1 MIMQRIYF
9 TILFIF
15 AFALT
20 SFGQWKQISNSGIP
34 DSFGGNAQCI
44 ATDGTNVF
52 VGLKDRGVFVSSDN
66 GENWTDAN
74 TGLDVTSVYAICL
87 HDNYVYI
94 ALNRKGVYR
103 SPVDNINW
111 EELIGGKDLPTDKNY
126 TSLAILDNTLFLGTY
141 GEYIYQ
147 TDLTTIDW
155 VQNKSE
161 LHSKVSCLVADANTN
176 RVYAGTDDKNN
187 ISVYEDG
194 AWQKFSYTIDSKI
207 RSLAIKDNHIFL
219 GAENGLYVSDFVVP
233 GYSVTKL
240 TSIPEEKILSL
251 AVSDNTLFAGVFGY
265 SGSGPGIYKGDID
278 LDNTMNFEKIFN
290 GITSPKPIVRGMG
303 ATSSEVWLA
312 VEGEGPYKSNVD
324 FTGWEFKANGIPLP
338 TSINKII
345 EKDSKLYAL
354 TSIGVFESASGKGGD
369 WSIYSLSGINVGEFI
384 FAESGSEY
392 AIANGQLYQNG
403 ALVVYDTG
411 DNYPLGPDLVGLNSL
426 FEYIDTNTGTAYIF
440 VGSWAAGVDGY
451 AGVYRTSDDG
461 ATWDRYGVTTTE
473 ENTTGM
479 HENNRILATSWAASS
494 DGKIYTTG
502 KHVIQI
508 TEDFGDTYY
517 WRKGDNNMPS
527 WGTTTNMVVRTYNDV
542 EYLFM
547 GMEDYW
553 YIGRTPIGDDVAMVW
568 ERADGNENGNKAPKR
583 PYLTDYSEH
592 LLFARERSG
601 TRIVKTE
608 DNGDNWYDFTT
619 GIADKSGLE
628 SITTGTGYIYLAGK
642 DKAIYRYDMTT
653 PPAWSEAPTVKN
665 ISYTTAEME
674 MKSTRAGTVHY
685 VVLNSD
691 ATQPTKEQ
699 IKAGKDADGNNA
711 MISGAIVLDENTQ
724 ECSAGLGNLSPA
736 TSYKIYAFIRSEV
749 LLESDIQSA
758 DLTTLD
764 APDITFSVTDG
775 SNPVEDA
782 AVEFH
787 STEILTGTNGLA
799 VFEDISPGD
808 GMMYSVK
815 KDGFLTVEGS
825 LDVSVT
831 ETVDVVLVPVY
842 EVTFTITEND
852 TPVQGVNINFG
863 GIDALTDTD
872 GKAVFSDIQAADD
885 MPYTVSKETYITLTG
900 TLNIPENVDIPLSI
914 EKEPVCA
921 TPINPVTDDV
931 TDSNATLQW
940 SAGEGTIEPIS
951 YSVWYRT
958 VDEADWTE
966 TSSTTPEL
974 NLTELTEG
982 TEYEWQVQTVC
993 TEGTEDWSTSEWMHG
1008 ANFRTESNMDC
1019 TGSVPENPVTL
1030 NITSSSVLL
1039 SWDNI
1044 NGVSSFDVQ
1053 YRKKGAATWQQ
1064 ENSVT
1069 NSTTIS
1075 SLEEQTIY
1083 EWQVRSVCE
1092 ATATQSDWTAIVE
1105 FTTSE
1110 SGTPVGGAGLNPIA
1124 QYYSGDNG
1132 YPTWTDRIKWEN
1144 RMDMSEYANGDN
1156 DFEKFENARDEL
1168 YAQGG
1173 GVLYYPEG
1181 TYDFTDAPVED
1192 PNGRG
1197 LMLKKGV
1204 VILGDV
1210 PEGDVDAKDG
1220 TLELKTKFIFKFI
1233 EKGGGEVPAPWNII
1247 GLMPD
1252 GEELKD
1258 VNDVGIAWVQVEGA
1272 TVFWGY
1278 QMEMGQTY
1286 GTADAWLSSKI
1297 KPAWE
1302 SRKPDG
1308 TYPMDAFCG
1317 QKEKYTSEYQ
1327 GAGSG
1332 RFVFGCQF
1340 DNAIVLNDVYDRGF
1354 GAEGFSE
1361 YKYGGRIAVYGSHVF
1376 IANNVISK
1384 STKSFLYNQLT
1395 SEGEKTIIFDY
1406 GFATGIDV
1414 NKNNVNVVGN
1424 RLSDVSGYFEPGV
1437 VVIDNWIYNH
1447 GFKTM
1452 DGSGN
1457 WVTIRNNFAARDKLG
1472 PGEETYGL
1480 GTEWTLTGDGYKT
1493 HADIGSSDAFQTRGY
1508 DLAGKNMWIDGNY
1521 YEKVGTKYPS
1531 NDGEGILA
1539 QRHGGTDIM
1548 SWAITNNIGKPDGY
1562 RPGYIGGYDV
1572 HNYGCM
1578 IAWNTTGGSVGHIKA
1593 MSNNVVDASFVDN
1606 IASEVKTDCGG
1617 TCDYI
1622 TECPTGDLT
1631 PPTDVNVTVDKDNY
1645 CIEITWTDAGDEE
1658 IGFRVERLI
1667 DGSDTWTPI
1676 AYRPRHSNGTE
1687 YNEQKWVDYLAPAG
1701 KALEYRVVSVNCEN
1715 NDEGASQATA
1725 PVLIPVKV
1733 ANPVFSKDAGAYNQ
1747 VIQVLLTSTTEG
1759 AVIRYTTDGSD
1770 PDESAT
1776 EYTEAIIVNETT
1788 TIKARAFKGENI
1800 PSDIIEMAYTIDLPQ
1815 VATPEFSVSEG
1826 TYNSAQTVTITSAT
1840 EGAEIHYTTDG
1851 SEPNESSPVFDSST
1865 PLTIEATTTVKAI
1878 AYKDGMD
1885 VSEIAAVTYTITG
1898 IEFSQW
1904 LNDLKLYP
1912 NPTRQKVRLSMESDV
1927 NGELH
1932 IRILDPLGHAIMEY
1946 SCNKQTSSFS
1956 KEIDVSNLNAGV
1968 YYFEI
1973 RMNNYK
1979 TVRMLMKQ

>member
-1 MIMQRIYF
+1 MRTIYF
-9 TILFIF
+9 TLLFLF
-15 AFALT
+15 AFSLT
-20 SFGQWKQISNSGIP
+20 SLGQWEQISNSGIP
-34 DSFGGNAQCI
+34 DSFGGNAQSI

-52 VGLKDRGVFVSSDN
+52 VGLKDRGVYMSSDN

-111 EELIGGKDLPTDKNY
+111 EELTGGEDLPADKNY
-126 TSLAILDNTLFLGTY
+126 TALTVMNNTLFLATY
-141 GEYIYQ
+141 GSYIYR

-155 VQNKSE
+155 VQDKLE
-161 LHSKVSCLVADANTN
+161 LHSKVNCLATDANTN
-176 RVYAGTDDKNN
+176 RVYAGTDDKNS
-187 ISVYEDG
+187 ISVYKDG
-194 AWQKFSYTIDSKI
+194 AWQKFTYTIDTRV
-207 RSLAIKDNHIFL
+207 RSLATNNGNVFIGTD
-219 GAENGLYVSDFVVP
+219 NGLYVSDFVEP
-233 GYSVTKL
+233 DYTVTKF
-240 TSIPEEKILSL
+240 TTIPEEKILSL
-251 AVSDNTLFAGVFGY
+251 AVSNNTLFAAVFGY
-265 SGSGPGIYKGDID
+265 SGSGPGIYKSDID
-278 LDNTMNFEKIFN
+278 LENTMNFEKVFT
-290 GITSPKPIVRGMG
+290 GINNPKPIIRGMG
-303 ATSSEVWLA
+303 ATGSEVWLA

-338 TSINKII
+338 TSINKIL

-354 TSIGVFESASGKGGD
+354 TSIGVFESASGAGGD
-369 WSIYSLSGINVGEFI
+369 WTLYTMSGINVTEFI

-411 DNYPLGPDLVGLNSL
+411 DNYSLGPDLVGLNSL
-426 FEYIDTNTGTAYIF
+426 FEYIDATTGTAYIF

-461 ATWDRYGVTTTE
+461 ATWERYGVTTTE

-508 TEDFGDTYY
+508 TENFGDSYY
-517 WRKGDNNMPS
+517 WRKGDNNMPV
-527 WGTTTNMVVRTYNDV
+527 WGTTTNMVVRTYNGV

-568 ERADGNENGNKAPKR
+568 ERADGNDTGNKAPKR

-601 TRIVKTE
+601 NQIVKTE
-608 DNGDNWYDFTT
+608 DNGDNWYNFST
-619 GIADKSGLE
+619 GIADKSGFND
-628 SITTGTGYIYLAGK
+628 ITTGTGYIYLTGSGK
-642 DKAIYRYDMTT
+642 TMYRYDMTT
-653 PPAWSEAPTVKN
+653 PPAWSEAPSLKN
-665 ISYTTAEME
+665 VSYTTAEME

-685 VVLNSD
+685 VVLNND
-691 ATQPTKEQ
+691 AAQPTKEQ
-699 IKAGKDADGNNA
+699 IKAGKDADDNNA
-711 MISGAIVLDENTQ
+711 LISGTVVLDENTQ
-724 ECSAGLGNLSPA
+724 QGSSELSGLAPA
-736 TSYKIYAFIRSEV
+736 STYKIYAYVRGEV
-749 LLESDIQSA
+749 LLESDIQTA

-775 SNPVEDA
+775 TNPVDGA
-782 AVEFH
+782 TVAFNA
-787 STEILTGTNGLA
+787 TEIATGTNGLA
-799 VFEDISPGD
+799 VFDDVSPGN
-808 GMMYSVK
+808 GFEYSIS
-815 KDGFLTVEGS
+815 KDGFLPVEGL

-831 ETVDVVLVPVY
+831 KTVDIVLIPVY

-852 TPVQGVNINFG
+852 TPVNGVNINFNG
-863 GIDALTDTD
+863 TDLVTGSD
-872 GKAVFSDIQAADD
+872 GKAVFADIQATSD
-885 MPYTVSKETYITLTG
+885 MQYTVTKEAYITITG
-900 TLNIPENVDIPLSI
+900 TLNVDGDTEVPLSV

-921 TPINPVTDDV
+921 SPLSPSVSNITDN
-931 TDSNATLQW
+931 SATLQW
-940 SAGEGTIEPIS
+940 SAGEGTIDVIN
-951 YSVWYRT
+951 YSVNYMSVNQTNWSEIST
-958 VDEADWTE
+958 AE
-966 TSSTTPEL
+966 TEL
-974 NLTELTEG
+974 NLTDLTEG
-982 TEYEWQVQTVC
+982 TEYMWKVQAVC
-993 TEGTEDWSTSEWMHG
+993 TEGTEDWSKSDITDG
-1008 ANFRTESNMDC
+1008 TNFRTTSNMDC
-1019 TGSVPENPVTL
+1019 TDAVPENAVTL
-1030 NITSSSVLL
+1030 NITSSSALL

-1053 YRKKGAATWQQ
+1053 YRKKGAVTWQQ
-1064 ENSVT
+1064 NNVVSNSLTAV
-1069 NSTTIS
+1069 
-1075 SLEEQTIY
+1075 SLDEQTIY
-1083 EWQVRSVCE
+1083 EWQVRSVCD
-1092 ATATQSDWTAIVE
+1092 ATDTKSDWTTMVE

-1124 QYYSGDNG
+1124 QYYSGENG
-1132 YPTWTDRIKWEN
+1132 YPTWTDRIQWSN
-1144 RMDMSEYANGDN
+1144 RINMAEYSNGDN

-1173 GVLYYPEG
+1173 GVLYYPG
-1181 TYDFTDAPVED
+1181 GVYDFTDAPVED

-1210 PEGDVDAKDG
+1210 PDGDADAKDG
-1220 TLELKTKFIFKFI
+1220 TLELKTKFNFKFI
-1233 EKGGGEVPAPWNII
+1233 EKGGGQVPAPWNII
-1247 GLMPD
+1247 GLLPD
-1252 GEELKD
+1252 GEELQD
-1258 VNDVGIAWVQVEGA
+1258 VDNVGIAWVQVEGA

-1278 QMEMGQTY
+1278 QMEMGDTY
-1286 GTADAWLSSKI
+1286 GTADAWLTSKI
-1297 KPAWE
+1297 KSAWE
-1302 SRKPDG
+1302 SRIPDG

-1317 QKEKYTSEYQ
+1317 QKEKYKSEYQ

-1376 IANNVISK
+1376 IANNIISK

-1539 QRHGGTDIM
+1539 QRHGGTDII
-1548 SWAITNNIGKPDGY
+1548 SWAITNNTGKPDGY

-1593 MSNNVVDASFVDN
+1593 ESNDVVDASFVDN
-1606 IASEVKTDCGG
+1606 IASDVKTDCGG

-1631 PPTDVNVTVDKDNY
+1631 PPADLNVTVDKDNY
-1645 CIEITWTDAGDEE
+1645 CIAITWTDAGDEE
-1658 IGFRVERLI
+1658 IGYRVERRVE
-1667 DGSDTWTPI
+1667 DSDTWTTI

-1701 KALEYRVVSVNCEN
+1701 KALEYRVVSVNCDD
-1715 NDEGASQATA
+1715 NDQGASEASN

-1733 ANPVFSKDAGAYNQ
+1733 ADPVFSKDAGTYNQ
-1747 VIQVLLTSTTEG
+1747 AIQVILTSTTEN

-1788 TIKARAFKGENI
+1788 TIKARAFKGDNI
-1800 PSDIIEMAYTIDLPQ
+1800 PSDVVEMIYTIELQQ
-1815 VATPEFSVSEG
+1815 VATPEFSVNEG
-1826 TYNSAQTVTITSAT
+1826 TYNTPQSVTITSAT
-1840 EGAEIHYTTDG
+1840 QGAEIHYTTDG
-1851 SEPNESSPVFDSST
+1851 TDPDENSPVFSST
-1865 PLTIEATTTVKAI
+1865 NPLAIENTTTVKAI

-1885 VSEIAAVTYTITG
+1885 VSEIASVTYTITG
-1898 IEFSQW
+1898 IALNRW
-1904 LNDLKLYP
+1904 LDDLKLYP
-1912 NPTRQKVRLSMESDV
+1912 NPAKEKVRISMESEI
-1927 NGELH
+1927 NGKLH
-1932 IRILDPLGHAIMEY
+1932 VRVLDPLGHAIMEY
-1946 SCNKQTSSFS
+1946 SCHKQTSNFIRD
-1956 KEIDVSNLNAGV
+1956 IDVSNLNAGV